1 MRIQQSNRLSDKLKQ
16 MNKELDSQSLAPLEL
31 GLKMIRTR
39 SPPLSGRAGDCTRGD
54 AVISAE
60 EKTRQRCTKMRLIL
74 RLMGTLAAA
83 LLGVVALDKDF
94 ALLYEEASKGGEVV
108 GALESNEQMNYKSL
122 SERLRLQSEIDAMT
136 KNGSWIRRSRTYKG
150 LDVLASDSLGSP
162 GRFASCRGFE
172 GPMFSAKLGFSAADL
187 GPGFMLELSVPHSEA
202 ATKRFAGHNELMD
215 KDCTV
220 SDWASNPLGKHGGS
234 GLGAIHSWKT
244 RDEAINT
251 FRGRWVSF
259 FGDSTTR
266 IMFSAFVHLL
276 NRTVEERTF
285 PSHDFG
291 YQQHRTIDNY
301 DERSHCNIILYLD
314 EADVLVTFQ
323 FVTRLSA
330 WPDLVAN
337 FEEYHDKAE
346 FLRANHRDSPLPD
359 VVFLNSGPWE
369 FYTYNGG
376 ADDKS
381 SLRHSSNAERY
392 RDTLDS
398 FLRHNFGARIGTM
411 PNTSAVVLGN
421 TACPSD
427 SQCEASGG
435 TSCVE
440 AMQFVDSI
448 QRRVIEAGGDDMPL
462 VRYLDSAPLF
472 ERLPPGYNCS
482 TGGYHLPGLVTEARL
497 SLALSAFV

>member
-1 MRIQQSNRLSDKLKQ
+1 MRLVRQADEWNWI
-16 MNKELDSQSLAPLEL
+16 EQSLVPLEL

-39 SPPLSGRAGDCTRGD
+39 REIPPLSGRAGDCTRGD
-54 AVISAE
+54 AVILE
-60 EKTRQRCTKMRLIL
+60 EEQIWQRCEARLTGSAKPLGAVRLAKKRLIL
-74 RLMGTLAAA
+74 LMGTLAAA
-83 LLGVVALDKDF
+83 LLRVVALAKDF
-94 ALLYEEASKGGEVV
+94 ALLYEEARWSVP
-108 GALESNEQMNYKSL
+108 SNLMRADELQSSSL
-122 SERLRLQSEIDAMT
+122 RLRLQSEIDAMT
-136 KNGSWIRRSRTYKG
+136 KNGLWIRRNRTDEG

-162 GRFASCRGFE
+162 GRFASCRGFA
-172 GPMFSAKLGFSAADL
+172 GPMFSAADL
-187 GPGFMLELSVPHSEA
+187 GPGGVLELSVPHSEA
-202 ATKRFAGHNELMD
+202 AMKRVVGHKELMD

-220 SDWASNPLGKHGGS
+220 SDWASDPLWKHGVS
-234 GLGAIHSWKT
+234 YDVVIHSWKT
-244 RDEAINT
+244 RDEAIRS

-291 YQQHRTIDNY
+291 YKQHRKFDNCN
-301 DERSHCNIILYLD
+301 EKSRCNIILYLD

-337 FEEYHDKAE
+337 FEEYNEKTE
-346 FLRANHRDSPLPD
+346 FLRANYTDSPLPD
-359 VVFLNSGPWE
+359 IVFLNSGPWE
-369 FYTYNGG
+369 FYTHNGG

-381 SLRHSSNAERY
+381 SLRHSSNAEGY
-392 RDTLDS
+392 RDAHDS
-398 FLRHNFGARIGTM
+398 FLRRNFGARIGTM
-411 PNTSAVVLGN
+411 PNTSVVVLGN
-421 TACPSD
+421 TACPFD

-440 AMQFVDSI
+440 AMQLVDSI
-448 QRRVIEAGGDDMPL
+448 QRRVIEAGGDALPL

-482 TGGYHLPGLVTEARL
+482 SGGYHLPGLVTEARL